1 MRELGVVG
9 EQVIPAR
16 EMFVHNLGGSG
27 ADGVGVLPDLQCDVD
42 QRNDHGNGA
51 DDLSEVSEII
61 EIHVS
66 ETLAGR
72 I

>member
-1 MRELGVVG
+1 
-9 EQVIPAR
+9 
-16 EMFVHNLGGSG
+16 MFVHNLSGGGPDS
-27 ADGVGVLPDLQCDVD
+27 VRVLPDLQCDVD

-51 DDLSEVSEII
+51 DDLSEVSEVI

-72 I
+72 RKTGR